1 MPQKKR
7 PRRMPN
13 HVSAKPQRNKEDLKD
28 LSLRKS
34 SNEGVGNN
42 IDQETRNIMV
52 LSLRN
57 ITLNR
62 SRDGAYRS
70 RNETRRV
77 NEAVKRENGPPWR
90 WIGNAA
96 SGFVLVNPGMARASR
111 VRPGPHTVSF
121 GLSRDTVRRGD
132 GSAARKPRSLA
143 RDAGRR
149 GRGWRRPIGHGRY
162 VSPRAIAAPKNVDGR
177 IDGPWA
183 ASSASLPLR
192 CSRPGPISA
201 TPAFWDSFSR
211 SSRCKHADRGR
222 SRLEF

>member
-1 MPQKKR
+1 M
-7 PRRMPN
+7 
-13 HVSAKPQRNKEDLKD
+13 
-28 LSLRKS
+28 SLRES

-42 IDQETRNIMV
+42 IDQEICSIMV

-96 SGFVLVNPGMARASR
+96 SGFVLVDPGMARASR
-111 VRPGPHTVSF
+111 IRPGPHTVSF
-121 GLSRDTVRRGD
+121 GLSRDAVRRGD

-177 IDGPWA
+177 IDG
-183 ASSASLPLR
+183 LGQLR
-192 CSRPGPISA
+192 QR
-201 TPAFWDSFSR
+201 R
-211 SSRCKHADRGR
+211 SRCAARDLALSQRRRLSGTPFRGR
-222 SRLEF
+222 RAANTRTAGGRDWNSERDELLPRPVLARHACTGFGRC